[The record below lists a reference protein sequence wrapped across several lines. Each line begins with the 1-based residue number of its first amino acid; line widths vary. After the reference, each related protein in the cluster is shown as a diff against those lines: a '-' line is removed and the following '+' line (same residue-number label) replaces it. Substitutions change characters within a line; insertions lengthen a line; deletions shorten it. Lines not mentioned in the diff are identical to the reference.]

1 MYTEVSEK
9 DAIEFQTTN
18 FYFQKLSVELNEKEK
33 KVEVLTNQLKSVQDE
48 VTLLKKEN
56 QQLRNIMSHL
66 KSDSNSQRKK
76 CNIL

>member
-9 DAIEFQTTN
+9 DAIEYQTTN
-18 FYFQKLSVELNEKEK
+18 FYYQKLNQELNEKERE
-33 KVEVLTNQLKSVQDE
+33 VEILTNQLKSVKED
-48 VTLLKKEN
+48 VIVLKKEN

-66 KSDSNSQRKK
+66 KSEGSNNKK